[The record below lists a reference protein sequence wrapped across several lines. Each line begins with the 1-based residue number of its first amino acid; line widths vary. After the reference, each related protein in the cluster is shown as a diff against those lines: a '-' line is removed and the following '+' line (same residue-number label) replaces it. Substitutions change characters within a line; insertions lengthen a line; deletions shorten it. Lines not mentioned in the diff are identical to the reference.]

1 MALAL
6 FLAMRKLV
14 IACVIVL
21 AATYVIGVP
30 LFLMRDDDPLPS
42 DADAVVLLAG
52 SDRALPAAQALVGGG
67 IAPLLVVSADRRS
80 RDKNRLRLC
89 RAKSDELVC
98 VYPGRVTSFREAP
111 AIASLAKRR
120 GWDTI
125 VLVTSRYHLFAAER
139 ALRRCA
145 DLRIVEYGV
154 DEPWWR
160 TAIGVPL
167 EWVKLG
173 LGETVRRGC

>member
-1 MALAL
+1 
-6 FLAMRKLV
+6 MRRF
-14 IACVIVL
+14 VIVCL
-21 AATYVIGVP
+21 VALGAAYLIGIP

-42 DADAVVLLAG
+42 SADAVVLLSG

-67 IAPLLVVSADRRS
+67 IANTLVVTTDRS
-80 RDKNRLRLC
+80 GRDEKRAQLC
-89 RAKSDELVC
+89 RVKAEGVVC
-98 VYPGRVTSFREAP
+98 VAPGQVTTFSEAP

-120 GWDTI
+120 GWDTL
-125 VLVTSRYHLFAAER
+125 VLVTSRYNLYAAER
-139 ALRRCA
+139 AMQRCG
-145 DLRIVEYGV
+145 DFRIVEYGV

>member
-1 MALAL
+1 
-6 FLAMRKLV
+6 MRRF
-14 IACVIVL
+14 VIVCL
-21 AATYVIGVP
+21 LGLIAAYAIGIP

-52 SDRALPAAQALVGGG
+52 SDRTLPAAQALVGGG
-67 IAPLLVVSADRRS
+67 IAPMLVISADRSS
-80 RDKNRLRLC
+80 RDKKRLRLC
-89 RAKSDELVC
+89 RTKPAGVVC
-98 VYPGRVTSFREAP
+98 VYPGQVTAFREAP

-125 VLVTSRYHLFAAER
+125 VLVTSSYHRFAAER
-139 ALRRCA
+139 ALRRCG
-145 DLRIVEYGV
+145 DFRIVEYGV